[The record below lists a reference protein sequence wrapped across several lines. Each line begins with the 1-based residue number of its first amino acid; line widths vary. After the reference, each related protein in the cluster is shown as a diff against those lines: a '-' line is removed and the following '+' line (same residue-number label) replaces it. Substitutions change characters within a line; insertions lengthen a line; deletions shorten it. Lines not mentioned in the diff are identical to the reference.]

1 MFDPSTITQHHSSSI
16 TLTHSLTPLP
26 FPAPQAFL
34 PATTLQ
40 SPSTSLSGVTDMVG
54 ASQEFGNRVFD
65 PLGFSNYASDSTL
78 AWFRH
83 AELKHGR
90 AAMLATVGWM
100 VQKNGLGLIPFPVGE
115 SYAVSHQTHILST
128 DPFKAATELPAGA
141 WWQMFF
147 FAGVVELYTEAKGD
161 HYMKVPNF
169 TVLDEFATVGSTD
182 EKMQLKELK
191 NGRLAMV
198 ASMAYLAHE
207 INPVFVPLP
216 LWPN

>member
-1 MFDPSTITQHHSSSI
+1 MRSFIAITATLICTVQGFLLPTSPSPHFTSSSS
-16 TLTHSLTPLP
+16 TLH
-26 FPAPQAFL
+26 A
-34 PATTLQ
+34 
-40 SPSTSLSGVTDMVG
+40 VTDLVG
-54 ASQEFGNRVFD
+54 ASHEFGNRIFD

-115 SYAVSHQTHILST
+115 SYAASHQTHVLSS
-128 DPFKAATELPAGA
+128 DPFKAAAELPAGA
-141 WWQMFF
+141 WWQMLFV
-147 FAGVVELYTEAKGD
+147 AGVIELYTEAKGD

-182 EKMQLKELK
+182 EKMQLRELK
-191 NGRLAMV
+191 NGRLAMI

-207 INPVFVPLP
+207 INPSFVPLP
-216 LWPN
+216 LWD